1 MYKINVYVLGNIEL
15 LLFSFMYRA
24 INCTIINLACTIFLL
39 FTYYSEDVSRINV
52 CGKMSI
58 LLVVLYN
65 ETG

>member
-15 LLFSFMYRA
+15 LLFSFMYD
-24 INCTIINLACTIFLL
+24 
-39 FTYYSEDVSRINV
+39 TYYSEDVSRINV
-52 CGKMSI
+52 CGQMSI